1 LIKDW
6 VNALATGL
14 HQMHVTKGSSIVSA
28 AGDDSVSV
36 VTMLAAARLG
46 VSVLPVAPTLS
57 AEAIEYVERE
67 RHRESVCVCVCAH
80 ARKDSI

>member
-1 LIKDW
+1 
-6 VNALATGL
+6 
-14 HQMHVTKGSSIVSA
+14 MHVTKGSSIVSA

-67 RHRESVCVCVCAH
+67 TQRERDTERECVCVCAH